1 MLASD
6 TTAAKLLDMK
16 RDDFLGCVESGDLP
30 KPCDIGGLKRW
41 DMVSILKIVTGEAV
55 EGMESVDW

>member
-6 TTAAKLLDMK
+6 LKAAKLLDMT
-16 RDDFLGCVESGDLP
+16 RAEFLERVETGVLP

-41 DMVSILKIVTGEAV
+41 DMATIRKIVTGEAV
-55 EGMESVDW
+55 EGMGGVNW